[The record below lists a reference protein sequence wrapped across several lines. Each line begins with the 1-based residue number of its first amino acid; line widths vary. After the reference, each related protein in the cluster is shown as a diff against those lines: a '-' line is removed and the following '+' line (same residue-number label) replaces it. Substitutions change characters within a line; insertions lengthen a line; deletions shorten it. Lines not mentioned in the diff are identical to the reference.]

1 MALSRFCTGLSIV
14 TITLSTLLPV
24 LPSRAEVKLPF
35 SEIVEGIYEA
45 TAEGQRI
52 PILVPASLDDDA
64 ELYWSAQVTQS
75 GYEISFNRTPD
86 CRGTYCAWGGIR
98 AEKGGQFIDADRN
111 NVVEWVKLVQGKKA
125 RVRTFTGAG
134 ISTFVEWKEGG
145 VLYTAYMKG
154 GRTERVVQLANT
166 AIEASLKKMASD
178 FNAEIIDPP
187 SNCRIKPGTT
197 NAIQKVLQQ
206 GDVMVDRANPATDS
220 KGKLW
225 YREQYL
231 NCWIH
236 QSQLRF
242 K

>member
-1 MALSRFCTGLSIV
+1 MALYRFFTGLSIA
-14 TITLSTLLPV
+14 TITLSALLPV

-35 SEIVEGIYEA
+35 SEIVEAIYEA
-45 TAEGQRI
+45 TEEGHRI
-52 PILVPASLDDDA
+52 PILVPVSLDDDA
-64 ELYWSAQVTQS
+64 ELYWSAQVNPY

-86 CRGTYCAWGGIR
+86 CRGSACGWGGIR

-111 NVVEWVKLVQGKKA
+111 DTVAWVTLVQGKKA

-134 ISTFVEWKEGG
+134 ISTFVEWREGG

-154 GRTERVVQLANT
+154 GRKESVVQLANS
-166 AIEASLKKMASD
+166 AIGAAPKMANN
-178 FNAEIIDPP
+178 FNAEIADPP
-187 SNCRIKPGTT
+187 SNCRIKPGAT

-206 GDVMVDRANPATDS
+206 GDVMVDRANPATDGN
-220 KGKLW
+220 GKLW
-225 YREQYL
+225 YHEQHQ